1 MGKLFAL
8 LMVSCMGKALWCIMM
23 RKEKMDYLPDYQTGR
38 YHSLLIEKE
47 SFPHKELEV
56 TAWTEDGLI
65 MAARHKKYKHLQGV
79 QFHPESIITTEG
91 KEIVQNFIKLIERKE
106 AGGS

>member
-1 MGKLFAL
+1 
-8 LMVSCMGKALWCIMM
+8 
-23 RKEKMDYLPDYQTGR
+23 
-38 YHSLLIEKE
+38 
-47 SFPHKELEV
+47 
-56 TAWTEDGLI
+56 

-91 KEIVQNFIKLIERKE
+91 KEIVRNFIKLIERKE